1 MMVFPSS
8 LGNYTP
14 RGEQETVMEPC
25 SPCGRACLPV
35 LSPATSVQVH
45 GAMSQVHLPCFV
57 AKSRIIR
64 TLQGHAQHS
73 TATLPRDVQAF
84 SQVSQAFSQVKVRL

>member
-1 MMVFPSS
+1 MLPRSLTMVVLPSS
-8 LGNYTP
+8 Y
-14 RGEQETVMEPC
+14 
-25 SPCGRACLPV
+25 
-35 LSPATSVQVH
+35 

-57 AKSRIIR
+57 AKPRIIR
-64 TLQGHAQHS
+64 TFQGHAQHS